1 MRRRPGICPY
11 FPEGAGS
18 FLLASCWA
26 KEEVVAKV
34 ADATKVIDGEG
45 EELGV
50 LGVEGGNDI
59 NTGHGI
65 ATATNLHLYL
75 LIVLVMSAWDT

>member
-1 MRRRPGICPY
+1 M
-11 FPEGAGS
+11 
-18 FLLASCWA
+18 
-26 KEEVVAKV
+26 AKV